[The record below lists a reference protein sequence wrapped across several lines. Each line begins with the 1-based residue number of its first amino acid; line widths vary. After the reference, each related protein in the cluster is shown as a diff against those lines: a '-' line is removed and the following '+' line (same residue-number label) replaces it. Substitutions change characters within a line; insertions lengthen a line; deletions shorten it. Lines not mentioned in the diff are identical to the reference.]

1 MQRSPDD
8 AKLPPLTSQT
18 QITPGKNATTVIAT
32 AQDTQ
37 TASATTAGTTVVK
50 TKKFLNGWTRQLET
64 LSAEWADKA
73 ACYKWMHEKSDL
85 LLNSWNLVFTIPVIL
100 LSTLTGTANFGVTS
114 LIPNEAYIKYA
125 NAVIGG
131 ISLLAGLISTVA
143 NFLRYAQASEAHR
156 VAAISWGK
164 FQRFISTELALHPN
178 ERMDAMSFLKMGRVE
193 LDRLIEQ
200 SPIIP
205 QSIISAFEK
214 EFGKKTDLK
223 RPEIVGGLEHTKFFD
238 DRDSRLA
245 RVAADAALLLA
256 HKKRYM
262 LALAKEDIDKKIAA
276 KVLEQRVSAEKE
288 ILEELTHRARDAAL
302 RVLRAELDLRSGTLT
317 PKTSKNMVVTA
328 PTPTLE
334 IVDIPSHD
342 KAQEAQEEESE
353 ATVLEVQPPFT
364 AATVS
369 RNSNTE

>member
-8 AKLPPLTSQT
+8 AKLPPLTSQV
-18 QITPGKNATTVIAT
+18 QITPGKNAN
-32 AQDTQ
+32 
-37 TASATTAGTTVVK
+37 ATTASGTDNPASAQTTGAVVR

-100 LSTLTGTANFGVTS
+100 LSTLTGTANFGVNS

-143 NFLRYAQASEAHR
+143 NFLRYAQASEVHR

-205 QSIISAFEK
+205 RSIISAFEK
-214 EFGKKTDLK
+214 EFAGKADLK

-245 RVAADAALLLA
+245 RVAADAALLLS

-262 LALAKEDIDKKIAA
+262 IALAKEDIDKQIAE
-276 KVLEQRVSAEKE
+276 KVLEHRVAAEKE
-288 ILEELTHRARDAAL
+288 IMEELTRRARDAAL

-317 PKTSKNMVVTA
+317 PKTPKNVAAA

-334 IVDIPSHD
+334 IVDTPSQAD
-342 KAQEAQEEESE
+342 EAAE
-353 ATVLEVQPPFT
+353 ATVLEVQPLT
-364 AATVS
+364 VATVS
-369 RNSNTE
+369 HNSNTE

>member
-18 QITPGKNATTVIAT
+18 QITPGKNTTVVGSTQAAT
-32 AQDTQ
+32 
-37 TASATTAGTTVVK
+37 SATTTIVK

-100 LSTLTGTANFGVTS
+100 LSTLTGTANFGVNS

-205 QSIISAFEK
+205 RSIIAAFEK
-214 EFGKKTDLK
+214 QFSGKTDLK

-245 RVAADAALLLA
+245 RVAADATLLLA
-256 HKKRYM
+256 HKKRFM
-262 LALAKEDIDKKIAA
+262 LALAKEDIDKQIAT
-276 KVLEQRVSAEKE
+276 KVLEQRVAAEKE
-288 ILEELTHRARDAAL
+288 IIEELTRRARDAAL
-302 RVLRAELDLRSGTLT
+302 RVLRAELDLRTGSLT
-317 PKTSKNMVVTA
+317 PKNVVVTV
-328 PTPTLE
+328 PTLE
-334 IVDIPSHD
+334 IVDTPSHD
-342 KAQEAQEEESE
+342 KEAEETEGGSGE
-353 ATVLEVQPPFT
+353 ATVLEVQPTLT
-364 AATVS
+364 AATAS
-369 RNSNTE
+369 RNSNNE